1 MYGESMAD
9 CKRVDNLK
17 ILYDMDERVE
27 KINEAASYVKS
38 RLGGMVPLAGIILGS
53 GLGNLA
59 EEIEEKIVIP
69 YAEIPNFSKST
80 AVGHK
85 GNLIAG
91 LLNGKF
97 VVAMQG
103 RFHYYE
109 GYPMEQVTLP
119 VRVMK
124 LLGIRYL
131 FVSNAA
137 GGVNFNY
144 RRGDLMII
152 KDHINLLPNPLIGK
166 NMDEFGPRFPD
177 MTRPYDPEL
186 IRKMEVIASE
196 CNMKLHEGVYLAGT
210 GPTYETPAEYKLYRL
225 MGADAVGMSTIPEVI
240 VARHCGIPVFG
251 MSVITNEAHDDYAED
266 YVNDGDDVVK
276 EANAAAERMG
286 ILFKK
291 LVGELE

>member
-1 MYGESMAD
+1 
-9 CKRVDNLK
+9 
-17 ILYDMDERVE
+17 MDERVE
-27 KINEAASYVKS
+27 KINEAAAYVRS

-59 EEIEEKIVIP
+59 EEIEDKIVIP

-91 LLNGKF
+91 YLSGKY
-97 VVAMQG
+97 VIAMQG

-119 VRVMK
+119 VRVLK
-124 LLGIRYL
+124 VLGIKYL

-177 MTRPYDPEL
+177 MTRPYDPAL
-186 IRKMEVIASE
+186 IRKMETITAG
-196 CNMKLHEGVYLAGT
+196 CNMKLQEGVYLAST

-251 MSVITNEAHDDYAED
+251 MSVITNEAHDDFAED

-286 ILFKK
+286 ILFRK